1 MSKFEEKTIKTKEI
15 FNGKIIKVSVD
26 DVRLPNGETSIR
38 ELVKHQGAVAVIAV
52 TEDKRFIMVEQ
63 YRKPLEKALVEVPAG
78 KLEPNE
84 APEVTAIRELEEE
97 TGFTTEHLEY
107 VTSFYTT
114 PGFCDEL
121 IYLYYTDKLIPL
133 TEEKALDEDE
143 FLECQSYTMAELD
156 DLIKRERI
164 HDLKTM
170 YAVQYLK
177 LRGFD

>member
-1 MSKFEEKTIKTKEI
+1 MSKFEEKTIRTKEI
-15 FNGKIIKVSVD
+15 FDGKIIKVSVD
-26 DVRLPNGETSIR
+26 DVLLPNGETSIR

-52 TEDKRFIMVEQ
+52 TTDNRILMVEQ

-78 KLEPNE
+78 KLEPGE
-84 APEVTAIRELEEE
+84 APEVTAVRELEEE
-97 TGFTTEHLEY
+97 TGFTTHQLEY

-114 PGFCDEL
+114 PGFCDER
-121 IYLYYTDKLIPL
+121 IYLYYTDQLVPV

-143 FLECQSYTMAELD
+143 FLDCQSYTMPELD
-156 DLIKRERI
+156 QLIKDERI

-177 LRGFD
+177 LRGI

>member
-1 MSKFEEKTIKTKEI
+1 MSKFEEKTIRSQDI

-26 DVRLPNGETSIR
+26 DVLLPNGETSIR

-52 TEDKRFIMVEQ
+52 TKDQRVVMVEQ
-63 YRKPLEKALVEVPAG
+63 YRKPLEKNLVEVPAG
-78 KLEPNE
+78 KLEPGE
-84 APEVTAIRELEEE
+84 APEVTAVRELEEE
-97 TGFTTEHLEY
+97 TGFTTNHLEY

-114 PGFCDEL
+114 PGFCDER

-143 FLECQSYTMAELD
+143 FLDCETYTMEELD
-156 DLIKRERI
+156 QLVKDERI

-170 YAVQYLK
+170 YALQYLK
-177 LRGFD
+177 LRGF